1 MTTDTARP
9 VQRPGGRSRGGV
21 RRAVRLASLA
31 VLVVVAVGVMLRLSL
46 WQWDRAH
53 ERHSVLNYF
62 YAVEWVL
69 FAVLTVAGVARL
81 VLEGR
86 RAVAGRHQPEPEPE
100 RRPEGV
106 LVGPPLRPGEELE
119 EITWVRLRR
128 RLRLEP
134 RP

>member
-1 MTTDTARP
+1 MTTDPEDTAGTRP
-9 VQRPGGRSRGGV
+9 RGAA
-21 RRAVRLASLA
+21 RRALRLAGLA
-31 VLVVVAVGVMLRLSL
+31 LLVVLAVGVMLRLSL

-53 ERHSVLNYF
+53 ERQSVLNYF

-81 VLEGR
+81 VVEGR
-86 RAVAGRHQPEPEPE
+86 RAVVGRGKPAAEPELEP
-100 RRPEGV
+100 RPEGV
-106 LVGPPLRPGEELE
+106 LVGPPLRPDEELE

-134 RP
+134 RS